1 MKPLAGVVKMV
12 SSPAMVP
19 RIPSALPSESSRR
32 AIELRRARAGM
43 NHDNCIV
50 VVDIQHQI
58 FQWTGG
64 GWYTQFSWQAV
75 NHFHFGIACTYST
88 KLGQHPRDFRLIN
101 IVKALL
107 LQRGDDFAL
116 ELNFSSLSNAL
127 NALTSSSCLAELRIS
142 HPIWWLIQHYC
153 AYR

>member
-1 MKPLAGVVKMV
+1 
-12 SSPAMVP
+12 
-19 RIPSALPSESSRR
+19 
-32 AIELRRARAGM
+32 M

-50 VVDIQHQI
+50 VVDIQYQI
-58 FQWTGG
+58 LQWTGG

-116 ELNFSSLSNAL
+116 GAKFLFFK
-127 NALTSSSCLAELRIS
+127 
-142 HPIWWLIQHYC
+142 
-153 AYR
+153 